1 MLSWRRSNGS
11 GVFWESINF
20 ASLKQLPILFICE
33 NNEYA
38 IYSHLKK
45 RMYKSNIVERV
56 RSFGL
61 EAKKIKNDTFTI
73 FEETKKFSTKS
84 EKIQYLILLK
94 FQHQD

>member
-11 GVFWESINF
+11 GSILGIYKF
-20 ASLKQLPILFICE
+20 CFKQLPILFICE